1 MKMILCF
8 LVISFVSSLHL
19 SGVWTDIRNSS
30 FTADNEIFFQ
40 YESQM
45 DEYSQHLI
53 SYYQNEQWTSNQVE
67 NYSGSTYQSVIP
79 FSNTENI
86 ALSFRIENDL
96 DIHLIPGFTSYQP
109 DDLTELTTMSEYVR
123 DINIPAH
130 LNIAGE
136 KMLFSD
142 ERLYFAL
149 NNFGGGFPVSDGL
162 FGPFY
167 SYTINLWPTV
177 EGDPD
182 YVYTLLFTVNLPPY
196 VNSGLFKIDALT
208 EDMTQIG
215 SVVTQVD
222 QNSNTLFISCLLSD
236 LINDAD
242 FATSY
247 SSDNSLT
254 VSSLTQKI
262 ENFGTVI
269 TIMDE
274 GTYHN
279 VYLRQYVLEPFI
291 NTIPQVDNVQYNIT
305 EDTMLITLTYFDP
318 DGHYP
323 IISEFE
329 LNSGSVYQFTADSFD
344 FTGVVNYSCQFSDEE
359 IAGTIRF
366 SDNGIDLIE
375 FELAPL
381 VLVPPNVSVLI
392 TDDSLHLTWQ
402 AIENANSYLIYA
414 TQDITQADWGEPVA
428 ITNQLQY
435 SEPLTGMRFY
445 RIVASTDQLP

>member
-8 LVISFVSSLHL
+8 LLIFFVSNLHL

-30 FTADNEIFFQ
+30 FTADNQIFFQ
-40 YESQM
+40 YENQM
-45 DEYSQHLI
+45 GVNYQHLI
-53 SYYQNEQWTSNQVE
+53 SFYHNEQWTSNPVE
-67 NYSGSTYQSVIP
+67 YISGSTYQSVIP
-79 FSNTENI
+79 FSNTEVLP
-86 ALSFRIENDL
+86 LSFRIDNDIE
-96 DIHLIPGFTSYQP
+96 IHLIPGFTTQQP
-109 DDLTELTTMSEYVR
+109 LTLSEMTALSEYARNVS
-123 DINIPAH
+123 IPAH
-130 LNIAGE
+130 QNIAGE
-136 KMLFSD
+136 KMLFSN

-196 VNSGLFKIDALT
+196 VNPGLFKIDALT

-215 SVVTQVD
+215 LINQQVD
-222 QNSNTLFISCLLSD
+222 QTTNTLFISCLLSD

-242 FATSY
+242 FAASY

-279 VYLRQYVLEPFI
+279 VYLRQYVLEPFV
-291 NTIPQVDNVQYNIT
+291 NSLPQVDNVQYNIT
-305 EDTMLITLTYFDP
+305 EDTMLITLDYSDQ

-329 LNSGSVYQFTADSFD
+329 LNNGSVYQFTADSFD
-344 FTGVVNYSCQFSDEE
+344 FTGVVNYSCQLSDAE

-381 VLVPPNVSVLI
+381 VLVPPDVSVLI